1 MKRAKTYGS
10 HSPMAHEA
18 GMASRWDMSLE
29 RRIPEKKREELRRQR
44 NAHRTIPKGR

>member
-10 HSPMAHEA
+10 QSPIPSIP
-18 GMASRWDMSLE
+18 GVRTGWGDLDP
-29 RRIPEKKREELRRQR
+29 RIPEKKREELRRQR